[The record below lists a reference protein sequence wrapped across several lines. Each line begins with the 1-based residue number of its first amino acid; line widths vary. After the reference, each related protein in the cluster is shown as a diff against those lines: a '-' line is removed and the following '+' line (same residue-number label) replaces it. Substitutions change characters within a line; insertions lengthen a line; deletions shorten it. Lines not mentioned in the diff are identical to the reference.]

1 MQELE
6 KLCSSNSLSI
16 KALRHLTNTIPQDI
30 IVKSDDV
37 LLHAVCEN
45 TNISKAIVEHILRV
59 CPSCVSKPKRG
70 DCDDD
75 DDDDDG
81 AYPLHLAAANPN
93 CSGSVIKLLVNKDST
108 ILQKVYG

>member
-16 KALRHLTNTIPQDI
+16 KALRHLTNTIPHDI

-45 TNISKAIVEHILRV
+45 TNISKAIVEHLLRV

-70 DCDDD
+70 DCDD
-75 DDDDDG
+75 G
-81 AYPLHLAAANPN
+81 AHPLHLAAANPN
-93 CSGSVIKLLVNKDST
+93 CPGSVIKLLVNKDST
-108 ILQKVYG
+108 LLQKVYKKRFP